1 MAQWHETKKT
11 VCHNEDFDKRIV
23 LHSNIKKYENHSSI
37 IKIQHNMSVK
47 SHLSSNNT
55 LASAKQV
62 SSNEINLTLKSLNT
76 NKTTVTDKIPTK
88 IGTLASNFLSTP
100 LVTAINS
107 SIASSNLGDIAKVTT
122 AIPIDKRT
130 DDKYDISN
138 FRPVS

>member
-23 LHSNIKKYENHSSI
+23 LHSSIKMYENHSSI

-76 NKTTVTDKIPTK
+76 NKATVTDKIPTK

>member
-1 MAQWHETKKT
+1 MAQWHETKKN

-37 IKIQHNMSVK
+37 IKIQHNTSVK
-47 SHLSSNNT
+47 SHLSSNNI

-62 SSNEINLTLKSLNT
+62 SSNLTLKSLNT
-76 NKTTVTDKIPTK
+76 NKATVTDKIPTK
-88 IGTLASNFLSTP
+88 RGKLPSNFLSTL

-122 AIPIDKRT
+122 AIPIDRRT